1 MPMSFEIRDENKPK
15 NPRHFKHENA
25 TKNCNQVIKRGHSN
39 GVQSTVLFR
48 KVRANDTTK

>member
-1 MPMSFEIRDENKPK
+1 MLMSFEIRDENKPK

-39 GVQSTVLFR
+39 VLSTVLFR
-48 KVRANDTTK
+48 KVRDNDTKK